1 MVSPMTLNI
10 WHHNTPGT
18 QQGEG
23 IVHSSSNTGN
33 QSDRLPDHK
42 YHNRHGHGVRN
53 PAEPAPSNRGSCHP
67 HRRGNVHR
75 SGRQV
80 ALEVGQ
86 PTTTR
91 EALEGYNLLPG
102 ASSICERRCL
112 VL

>member
-1 MVSPMTLNI
+1 MRSLR
-10 WHHNTPGT
+10 G
-18 QQGEG
+18 
-23 IVHSSSNTGN
+23 
-33 QSDRLPDHK
+33 DRFSDHK
-42 YHNRHGHGVRN
+42 YYHRDRYRVGD
-53 PAEPAPSNRGSCHP
+53 PAESAPSNRGGCHP
-67 HRRGNVHR
+67 HRCGHVHR